1 MQSKLPIVTVALT
14 IIIIAVFILQQIF
27 NLDNFAFVPAYAFSR
42 PWTFITAIFLHANY
56 LHIFLNLFALV
67 MFGSYFEFRV
77 SKKVYLLIFFLGGIL
92 GNVGFLLTATDP
104 TIAGIGASGAI
115 YGVMGALAIL
125 VPYDRVFVFGIPM
138 PMIAALFLWTA
149 LEVFGVFFP
158 SGNIASIAHVF
169 GLASG
174 VAFGLYLRQRNSKK
188 IRYFFEDF

>member
-1 MQSKLPIVTVALT
+1 MQSKLPIVTVTLT
-14 IIIIAVFILQQIF
+14 IIIITVFILQQIF
-27 NLDNFAFVPAYAFSR
+27 NLDSFAFVPAYAFSR

-92 GNVGFLLTATDP
+92 GNVGFMLTATDP

-125 VPYDRVFVFGIPM
+125 VPYDRVFVLGIPM